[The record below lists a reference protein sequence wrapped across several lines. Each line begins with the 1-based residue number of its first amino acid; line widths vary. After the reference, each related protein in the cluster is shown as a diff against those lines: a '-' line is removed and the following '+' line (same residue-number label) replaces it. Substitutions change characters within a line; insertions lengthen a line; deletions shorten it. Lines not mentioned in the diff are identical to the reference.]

1 MQTRRAISPPETSP
15 KEIWF
20 ILVDHQGQLRFGKP
34 SRLVVSPDT
43 DVENLT
49 KMIKGTNEKY
59 LAPFMH
65 NELEV
70 WKYDDKDF
78 SAKSP
83 LQILQEMVGRIE
95 FSVGSANLTCL
106 SAADKMME
114 INLLENRVLLV
125 QVPPPQT
132 PDTAGGSGSECLI
145 RPLAPTQLVRHTCC
159 QDIEG
164 IFPPLILSENMK
176 TCSSIWKIGTGSRN
190 PTSN

>member
-1 MQTRRAISPPETSP
+1 MISSSRSTTPLSTLITMQTLRIRRAISPPETPP

-34 SRLVVSPDT
+34 SRLVVLPDT

-49 KMIKGTNEKY
+49 KMIKETNEKY

-83 LQILQEMVGRIE
+83 LQILQEIVGRIE

-145 RPLAPTQLVRHTCC
+145 RPLAPTQLVRHTRC
-159 QDIEG
+159 QDI
-164 IFPPLILSENMK
+164 
-176 TCSSIWKIGTGSRN
+176 
-190 PTSN
+190 